1 MRPGPLP
8 SSLRRVVRLGLLV
21 LSVACSGEAPR
32 TDGPSNRL
40 LVIGYDREPD
50 TMNRF
55 ATHIL
60 EDIQSCII
68 EPLVV
73 ADDSMRLVPV
83 LATEVPTLANGG
95 VRRRPDGGMDVT
107 WRLRPGVRWHDGVPF
122 TSADLK
128 FTVEAINDP
137 AWNPESTDGFDRIT
151 SVETPDPLTA
161 ILHYRE
167 PYAPYALQFVRG
179 ALPRHVLAGQDL
191 DRHAYNRAP
200 LGTGPY
206 KLTEW
211 KTGEYIL
218 LERVPDYWGGQPAIE
233 RLQFRF
239 IPSATTRVTQLA
251 AGDVHLIPFLP
262 WDLHRDVE
270 RVPGVTVRRTLGNGY
285 EHVSLNQRRVAA
297 FRDVRVRRAL
307 WHAVDRPLLA
317 RTVLDGL
324 APVVDGAIQP
334 MSWAFAPEAVGPTFD
349 PARAAALLDSAG
361 WRDTDGD
368 GVRDMGGTPLAF
380 TLMTSAGFVTRE
392 QVAQALEAQ
401 WKAVGVSVRIE
412 LVDGTAIASR
422 WFRGDFDAFL
432 HWWQMPADPELTLFF
447 AKDRTPPAGRNINY
461 LADDSLTTL
470 LYRSDAEIDQAKRR
484 ALLVAAQHRLVALA
498 PEIPLYNTSKLDA
511 VPVTLRGF
519 RGNPTNSGPFW
530 NVHQWSFER

>member
-1 MRPGPLP
+1 MT
-8 SSLRRVVRLGLLV
+8 RVAPMAARAAAAALMLA
-21 LSVACSGEAPR
+21 ACGGTGERAR
-32 TDGPSNRL
+32 DAGPSNAL

-50 TMNRF
+50 TMNRV

-60 EDIQSCII
+60 EDIQGCIV

-83 LATEVPTLANGG
+83 LAREVPTPANGG
-95 VRRRPDGGMDVT
+95 VRLRADGGMDVT
-107 WRLRPGVRWHDGVPF
+107 WRLRPGIRWHDGVPF
-122 TSADLK
+122 TAADLK

-137 AWNPESTDGFDRIT
+137 AWNPESTDGFDRIA
-151 SVETPDPLTA
+151 SVETPDSLTA
-161 ILHYRE
+161 VLHYRE
-167 PYAPYALQFVRG
+167 RYAPYALQFVRG

-191 DRHAYNRAP
+191 DRHAYNRNP

-206 KLTEW
+206 RLAEW

-218 LERVPDYWGGQPAIE
+218 LERVTDYWRGTPAIE

-239 IPSATTRVTQLA
+239 IPNATTRVTQLA
-251 AGDVHLIPFLP
+251 AGGVHLIPFLP
-262 WDLHRDVE
+262 WDLHRDVA
-270 RVPGVTVRRTLGNGY
+270 RVPGVEVRRTMGNGY
-285 EHVSLNQRRVAA
+285 EHVSLNQRRVPA

-307 WHAVDRPLLA
+307 WHAVDRTLLV

-334 MSWAFAPEAVGPTFD
+334 MSWAHAADVTGPSFD
-349 PARAAALLDSAG
+349 PAAAAALLDSAG
-361 WRDTDGD
+361 WRDRDGD
-368 GVRDMGGTPLAF
+368 GIRDRDGQPLAF

-392 QVAQALEAQ
+392 QVAQALQAQ
-401 WKAVGVSVRIE
+401 WKAVGVATTID

-422 WFRGDFDAFL
+422 WFAGDFDAFL
-432 HWWQMPADPELTLFF
+432 HWWQMPADPEITLFF

-461 LADDSLTTL
+461 LVDDSLTTL
-470 LYRSDAEIDQAKRR
+470 LYRSDAEIDQGRRR
-484 ALLVAAQHRLVALA
+484 ALLVAAQRRIMTLV
-498 PEIPLYNTSKLDA
+498 PEIPLYNTTKLDV
-511 VPVTLRGF
+511 VPVGLGGF

-530 NVHQWSFER
+530 NVHEWRFDR

>member
-1 MRPGPLP
+1 MTRFRRLVGPAAA
-8 SSLRRVVRLGLLV
+8 LLA
-21 LSVACSGEAPR
+21 LAVAACGGDRAAR
-32 TDGPSNRL
+32 GNGPSNQL
-40 LVIGYDREPD
+40 LVVGYDREPD

-60 EDIQSCII
+60 EDIQACIV

-83 LATEVPTLANGG
+83 LAAEVPTLENGG
-95 VRRRPDGGMDVT
+95 VTLRRDGGMDVT
-107 WRLRPGVRWHDGVPF
+107 WRLRPGITWHDGVPF

-137 AWNPESTDGFDRIT
+137 KWNPESTDGFDRIA
-151 SVETPDPLTA
+151 SVDTPDSLTA
-161 ILHYRE
+161 VLHYRE
-167 PYAPYALQFVRG
+167 HYAPYALQFVRG
-179 ALPRHVLAGQDL
+179 ALPRHVLAGQDIE
-191 DRHAYNRAP
+191 RHAYNRNP

-206 KLTEW
+206 RLVEW
-211 KTGEYIL
+211 KTGAYVL
-218 LERVPDYWGGQPAIE
+218 LERVPGYWRGTPAIE
-233 RLQFRF
+233 RIQFRF

-251 AGDVHLIPFLP
+251 AGEVHLIPFLP

-270 RVPGVTVRRTLGNGY
+270 RIPGVRIQKTLGNGY
-285 EHVSLNQRRVAA
+285 EHVSLNQRRIAA

-307 WHAVDRPLLA
+307 WHAVDRALIA

-334 MSWAFAPEAVGPTFD
+334 MSWAFAEDVRGYAFD

-361 WRDTDGD
+361 WRDSNGD
-368 GVRDMGGTPLAF
+368 GIRDREGKPLAF
-380 TLMTSAGFVTRE
+380 TVMTSAGFVTRE
-392 QVAQALEAQ
+392 QVAQALQAQ
-401 WKAVGVSVRIE
+401 WLSVGVQAKIE
-412 LVDGTAIASR
+412 LVDGTAISAR
-422 WFRGDFDAFL
+422 WFAGDFDAFL

-461 LADDSLTTL
+461 LEDDSLTTL
-470 LYRSDAEIDQAKRR
+470 LYRSDVEIDQARRR
-484 ALLVAAQHRLVALA
+484 ALLVAAQRRLLDLA

-511 VPVTLRGF
+511 IPAGLRGF
-519 RGNPTNSGPFW
+519 TGNPTNSGPFW
-530 NVHQWSFER
+530 NVHQWTFAP